1 MQLRKLASTSIAKRC
16 HRSPAIWLKR
26 FLQAGIFGTALFGAA
41 PIWAADTV
49 CLATTF
55 PDGLQVHSASGSIH
69 IGYNAQLLGNPDN
82 ILATPVLT
90 QNGGSNLFSCG
101 DQDCIESINS
111 DAQPLPG
118 FITTSSNTNLTVG
131 WNSQAVFG
139 QGNVREYKKITL
151 NSQATLT
158 ADAVT
163 HNPDDEYLID
173 QLKLGYKAT
182 LNLLP
187 GNYWVR
193 KLTINS
199 EVKINVIGTG
209 TVRLFVRD
217 SLNIGYKAQLN
228 PVAVGAPID
237 ASQLLLV
244 TYGNLQ
250 TNSEATVNAI
260 IYGQS
265 NVALGY
271 KSQITGAISATSI
284 TTNSE
289 AVVNYQAP
297 KASAVFDPLCPGVPV
312 DPPVLSISAPV
323 MDSFTND
330 DRQTIQLDYSSDG
343 EIDTDSIEL
352 TLNANSLAN
361 TCTADQTSAACIPD
375 DPLPEG
381 EVSIGAT
388 VADTGGLTIRHP
400 KPLQSSTHCAPV
412 SRWIH
417 PY

>member
-1 MQLRKLASTSIAKRC
+1 MYRC
-16 HRSPAIWLKR
+16 RCSPAKGLKR
-26 FLQAGIFGTALFGAA
+26 LFQAGLCGAVLFGVA

-55 PDGLQVHSASGSIH
+55 PDGLQTHSPQGSIH
-69 IGYNAQLLGNPDN
+69 LGYNAQLLGNPDN

-118 FITTSSNTNLTVG
+118 FITTSSTTNLTVG
-131 WNSQAVFG
+131 WNSQATLG
-139 QGNVREYKKITL
+139 QNNVREYKKITL

-158 ADAVT
+158 ADASSHT
-163 HNPDDEYLID
+163 PDDEYLID

-182 LNLLP
+182 LNLLA
-187 GNYWVR
+187 GDYWVR

-209 TVRLFVRD
+209 TVRLFVRE

-228 PVAVGAPID
+228 PVAFGAPID

-244 TYGNLQ
+244 TYGNLL

-271 KSQITGAISATSI
+271 KSQITGVISATSI

-297 KASAVFDPLCPGVPV
+297 KATAEFDPLCPG
-312 DPPVLSISAPV
+312 APV
-323 MDSFTND
+323 
-330 DRQTIQLDYSSDG
+330 
-343 EIDTDSIEL
+343 
-352 TLNANSLAN
+352 
-361 TCTADQTSAACIPD
+361 TSP
-375 DPLPEG
+375 PG
-381 EVSIGAT
+381 
-388 VADTGGLTIRHP
+388 
-400 KPLQSSTHCAPV
+400 
-412 SRWIH
+412 
-417 PY
+417 